1 MEAITDELTT
11 EERLLNRNIE
21 LLELLETKN
30 AQIGALVQ
38 ENQRLNTGIERIIE
52 EVAGVREDF
61 TALRQMIADGEEENA
76 ELQAILRHQIDILEE
91 KVEIGNSLAKH
102 YRDTIEALSEENL
115 SLRQNIETRVGNHKE
130 QAVVLRNRIQELVEA
145 NEALSAK
152 NGRLEDSNSQI
163 DRLLHEAEVQIEGER
178 TLNAA
183 LSGRIERL
191 LDANEELAQRGD
203 NLINGLTRTADIR
216 ANEDRA
222 RIEYLGE
229 RLTYEQRR
237 VDMSHDLAAGF
248 IKELKSRGY
257 IDSFQ
262 EGVDILAYVA
272 DVLDL
277 KQAKMKQARKSGTD
291 VAS

>member
-1 MEAITDELTT
+1 MEAITDELTA

-21 LLELLETKN
+21 LLDLLEQRTL
-30 AQIGALVQ
+30 QVSALVQ
-38 ENQRLNTGIERIIE
+38 ENQRLNTGIECIIE
-52 EVAGVREDF
+52 EVAVVREDF
-61 TALRQMIADGEEENA
+61 TALRQMIAYGEAENA
-76 ELQAILRHQIDILEE
+76 ELQATLRNQILVLEE

-102 YRDTIEALSEENL
+102 YRDTIEALS
-115 SLRQNIETRVGNHKE
+115 
-130 QAVVLRNRIQELVEA
+130 
-145 NEALSAK
+145 AK
-152 NGRLEDSNSQI
+152 NGRLEDSNSQM
-163 DRLLHEAEVQIEGER
+163 DRLLHEAEIQIEGER

-248 IKELKSRGY
+248 IKELKARGY

-277 KQAKMKQARKSGTD
+277 KQAKMKQQAQKTS
-291 VAS
+291 